1 MIFFYNIILLIL
13 FPFYIVFF
21 FFASIFIKK
30 WRKGFFVKLGLYSER
45 VAEKHYVF
53 HCVSVGE
60 TLATIP
66 LLKKF
71 LSEIDKNVIFT
82 VTTKTGYEV
91 ATQRLSS
98 DVKKIFF
105 FPLDFPFSVIRFI
118 ISFKVKAFIISETE
132 IWPNLIYFSK
142 IFKIPIIFINGRI
155 SDKSFQRYKK
165 FRWFLRSFIGYPNF
179 IMQNNE
185 YKNRILALGADGN
198 RVFVS
203 GNIKYDQISEDKGVQ
218 RKDLGIN
225 DNDIVILAGST
236 HEGEEKIIIE
246 TFLQLKTKYK
256 QLKLIIAPRH
266 PERFK
271 DVENLFLSMKIC
283 YGKRS
288 KSAEVKDVYLLDTIG
303 ELFSCYNVCDIAFVG
318 GSLVDVGG
326 HNILE
331 PAYFGKPVVF
341 GRYMHNFKDI
351 RDEFLKNE
359 AGFEVDVDNLSRTFE
374 KMICDKELLNE
385 MGKRSKAIVKNNRGS
400 LSKTLDLIR
409 EILTNVR
416 K

>member
-1 MIFFYNIILLIL
+1 MVFFYNFILLLL

-21 FFASIFIKK
+21 LVASIFIKK
-30 WRKGFFVKLGLYSER
+30 WRKGFFVKLGLYKEAL
-45 VAEKHYVF
+45 VEKHYVF

-66 LLKKF
+66 LLRRF
-71 LSEIDKNVIFT
+71 LCEIDKNVVFT
-82 VTTKTGYEV
+82 VTTKTGYDI
-91 ATQRLSS
+91 ATQRLSNE
-98 DVKKIFF
+98 VKKIIF

-118 ISFKVKAFIISETE
+118 MSFKVKAFIISETE

-155 SDKSFQRYKK
+155 SDKSFQRYKR
-165 FRWFLRSFIGYPNF
+165 FRWFLRSFIDYPYF

-185 YKNRILALGADGN
+185 YKHRILALGASEN
-198 RVFVS
+198 KVFVS
-203 GNIKYDQISEDKGVQ
+203 GNIKYDQISEDKGIQ
-218 RKDLGIN
+218 RKDLGIT
-225 DNDIVILAGST
+225 DSDVVILAGST

-246 TFLQLKTKYK
+246 TFLQLKPQYK

-271 DVENLFLSMKIC
+271 DVENLFLSMKIF

-288 KSAEVKDVYLLDTIG
+288 KSEEVKDVYLLDTIG
-303 ELFSCYNVCDIAFVG
+303 ELFSFYNVCDIAFVG

-331 PAYFGKPVVF
+331 PAYFSKPVVF

-351 RDEFLKNE
+351 KDEFLKNK
-359 AGFEVDVDNLSRTFE
+359 AGFEVSVDNLRSTFE
-374 KMICDKELLNE
+374 KMISDKELLIE
-385 MGKRSKAIVKNNRGS
+385 MGKRSKAIVENNRGS
-400 LSKTLDLIR
+400 LNKTLNFMR
-409 EILTNVR
+409 EILKNAR